1 MGGEGWESLVQ
12 ATVPSGEPGVAASP
26 AREREQEPERG
37 AERGA
42 RARGRPSGGREAP
55 RREGRAATRK
65 CSFLQG

>member
-1 MGGEGWESLVQ
+1 MGGEGWESLV
-12 ATVPSGEPGVAASP
+12 ATAEPRVAASP